1 MTPTVA
7 TNLKLPKPRNPVAVA
22 ARQRLAGSHR
32 KSNTTHLQQR
42 KRELV
47 RLLMRKNED

>member
-1 MTPTVA
+1 VKVLHAVFHGALVGPHF
-7 TNLKLPKPRNPVAVA
+7 AVA

-32 KSNTTHLQQR
+32 KSNTAHRQQR

-47 RLLMRKNED
+47 RLLMRKDEG

>member
-1 MTPTVA
+1 MAITVA
-7 TNLKLPKPRNPVAVA
+7 TKLKVPKPRNPIAIA

-32 KSNTTHLQQR
+32 KSNTAHRQQR

-47 RLLMRKNED
+47 RLLMRKDET

>member
-1 MTPTVA
+1 VVTPPKV
-7 TNLKLPKPRNPVAVA
+7 PKPRNPVAVA

-32 KSNTTHLQQR
+32 KSNAANRQQR

-47 RLLMRKNED
+47 RLLMTTKNDS

>member
-1 MTPTVA
+1 
-7 TNLKLPKPRNPVAVA
+7 VA

-32 KSNTTHLQQR
+32 KSNAANRQQR

-47 RLLMRKNED
+47 RLLMTTKNDS

>member
-1 MTPTVA
+1 VA
-7 TNLKLPKPRNPVAVA
+7 TNLKVPKPRNPVAVA

-32 KSNTTHLQQR
+32 KSSTAHRQQR

-47 RLLMRKNED
+47 RLLMRKDEE